1 MEELRDLLM
10 IDHPMEHNAIASSA
24 ATFLDCMTNNLNL
37 ACKEIDNEQSCLFI
51 TGSDGSGKS
60 TLAKMLLYHYETAHL
75 ITGNQGT
82 SVHNITKFVAT
93 HLGLNLYSNSE
104 EFTNRGTQLINQLKQ
119 SGSECLFII
128 DDAHL
133 MPGSALSVIMQLI
146 DIHPSVRF
154 VLIGDNHFIDKA
166 NALSVG
172 NYTKSHFEIEPLSY
186 KDTKNLLLNQF
197 QIKLSARKLKQ
208 LLIET
213 KGNPAKIQ
221 EYIEKK
227 DHLKK
232 INFKIYFH
240 QFEKYS
246 KDCFL
251 MVVGALILASTYF
264 AFQHFNVTEKKPI
277 HVVVNKPNTSLKENF
292 SPAVCYPD
300 MASSEKP
307 NVINANVPLYV
318 VQLLSV
324 RKPSSI
330 QNIANSLASV
340 PFKPVM
346 IKNKKTGLYT
356 LFYGPF
362 FTREDAKE
370 ALQSLPEGL
379 KSLNPWVRPID
390 QADLA

>member
-1 MEELRDLLM
+1 
-10 IDHPMEHNAIASSA
+10 MEHDATTLSA
-24 ATFLDCMTNNLNL
+24 ATYLDCMANNFSL
-37 ACKEIDNEQSCLFI
+37 ACKDIDNEQSCLFI

-60 TLAKMLLYHYETAHL
+60 TLAKMLLHHYETAHL
-75 ITGNQGT
+75 MKGNQGT
-82 SVHNITKFVAT
+82 SVHNITKFIAT
-93 HLGLNLYSNSE
+93 HLGINLYSNSE

-133 MPGSALSVIMQLI
+133 LPGSALSVVMQLI
-146 DIHPSVRF
+146 DIHPGVRF
-154 VLIGDNHFIDKA
+154 VLIGDNYFLDKA

-186 KDTKNLLLNQF
+186 KDAKALLLNQY

-208 LLIET
+208 LLVET
-213 KGNPAKIQ
+213 AGNPLKIQ
-221 EYIEKK
+221 KYIDKK

-232 INFKIYFH
+232 INFKIYLH
-240 QFEKYS
+240 QMEKHS
-246 KDCFL
+246 KDFFL
-251 MVVGALILASTYF
+251 MVVGALILAAGYF
-264 AFQHFNVTEKKPI
+264 AFQHFNTVNNNPI
-277 HVVVNKPNTSLKENF
+277 QVVVNKTSTPFKESL
-292 SPAVCYPD
+292 SPEVCYPE
-300 MASSEKP
+300 MTSAEKS
-307 NVINANVPLYV
+307 NIRDANVPLYV

-330 QNIANSLASV
+330 QNITKSLTSV

-379 KSLNPWVRPID
+379 KTLNPWVRPID